1 MKHQGKQN
9 GKIEKTGRKKVHH
22 IKTLPDRQKH
32 QKLEIKFDP
41 EARKNYLTGFSKEV
55 SSFAIFLYI

>member
-1 MKHQGKQN
+1 MRKQKGKQD
-9 GKIEKTGRKKVHH
+9 GKNKNGRKRVQH

-41 EARKNYLTGFSKEV
+41 EARRTYLTGFSKEV
-55 SSFAIFLYI
+55 SGSF